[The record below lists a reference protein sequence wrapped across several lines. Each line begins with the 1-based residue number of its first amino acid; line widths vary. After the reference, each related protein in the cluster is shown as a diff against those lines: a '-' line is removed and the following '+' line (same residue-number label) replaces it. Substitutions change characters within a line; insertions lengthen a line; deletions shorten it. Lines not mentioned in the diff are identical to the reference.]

1 MTKKEEIDLQHHKMK
16 TFQLHRWEI
25 IKGIKKRLEQQ
36 FADLF
41 KEKQKVRLIITYI
54 KLDKALRELGARF

>member
-1 MTKKEEIDLQHHKMK
+1 MK